1 MDERRSIFAQL
12 EKEEREPEERAV
24 SGLEGSGLLL
34 KRGTVRVAS
43 RTFL

>member
-12 EKEEREPEERAV
+12 EKGEMEPEERAV
-24 SGLEGSGLLL
+24 SGLEGSEWLL
-34 KRGTVRVAS
+34 KRGTGREAS